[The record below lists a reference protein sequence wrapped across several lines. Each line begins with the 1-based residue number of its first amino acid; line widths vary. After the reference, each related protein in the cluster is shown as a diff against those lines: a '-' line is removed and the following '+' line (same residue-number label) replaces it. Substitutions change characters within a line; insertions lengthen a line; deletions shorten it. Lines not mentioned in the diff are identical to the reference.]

1 MTPTNTSRRRFLQLA
16 ATGVA
21 CFSLGNSLSAWAA
34 APRLAA
40 DDPQGKALGYVEDAA
55 KLTAAKEPAY
65 KKGTACAGCA
75 LYDASKAEGG
85 YARASRF
92 PARPSM
98 PRAGAER
105 SLRRRNA

>member
-1 MTPTNTSRRRFLQLA
+1 MTPTDTSRRRFLQLA

-21 CFSLGNSLSAWAA
+21 CFSLGNSMNAWAA
-34 APRLAA
+34 APRLAV

-65 KKGTACAGCA
+65 KKGTTCAGCA

-85 YARASRF
+85 YAPCLAFSGKAVNAKGWCRAF
-92 PARPSM
+92 APKA
-98 PRAGAER
+98 
-105 SLRRRNA
+105 